1 MIEADDEFE
10 KCKTRPLSAVFSSH
24 CFPHISHYSHCL
36 YFENQSPTFVRRFFL
51 LWQRICRRNLGT
63 LLVCQSS
70 FDLLQDFAEPPDK
83 IRPVP
88 SLFDS
93 DLWSQLTADVR
104 QSAFHLETVT
114 THWSVNVTMPC
125 FGRILSRTFPLTW
138 FSDRCQKARFPGKSQ
153 LALSWSWFCVWW
165 WEWRRWQRRDVFQS
179 FSCKTRFWPTSSS
192 SRLSFHFLLQS
203 LLHHHLLLLPEETL
217 LWIIFFHSWQL
228 PSQPSLLQ
236 IDVVL
241 YWQLTQRLAT
251 SKSNLLLD
259 DFKAAGFASWRSYLE
274 GRLWLKICHL
284 SHISLT
290 ALKNL
295 WHWFPCHI
303 LLNTALA

>member
-1 MIEADDEFE
+1 MTENLPQKPWNSPCLPILFWSPPRFCRATWQNSTSSQFIWF
-10 KCKTRPLSAVFSSH
+10 RPLESTDSRRPS
-24 CFPHISHYSHCL
+24 
-36 YFENQSPTFVRRFFL
+36 VRRSS
-51 LWQRICRRNLGT
+51 RNGHHA
-63 LLVCQSS
+63 LVCQCHNAMFWSDPVSNVSS
-70 FDLLQDFAEPPDK
+70 
-83 IRPVP
+83 
-88 SLFDS
+88 
-93 DLWSQLTADVR
+93 
-104 QSAFHLETVT
+104 
-114 THWSVNVTMPC
+114 NVIFWLMP
-125 FGRILSRTFPLTW
+125 
-138 FSDRCQKARFPGKSQ
+138 KARFPGKSQ

-165 WEWRRWQRRDVFQS
+165 WEWRRWQPRDVFQS

-203 LLHHHLLLLPEETL
+203 LLHHHPLLLPEETL

-241 YWQLTQRLAT
+241 YWQLTQRSAT

-259 DFKAAGFASWRSYLE
+259 DFKAAGFAPWRSYFE

-290 ALKNL
+290 RLKKSLALVSL
-295 WHWFPCHI
+295 SHI
-303 LLNTALA
+303 A

>member
-1 MIEADDEFE
+1 MIGVRRRRMIATGDEFK
-10 KCKTRPLSAVFSSH
+10 KCKTRSLSATFQAIVFHTSH
-24 CFPHISHYSHCL
+24 TILIISIFKIGLEHL
-36 YFENQSPTFVRRFFL
+36 YEEFFL
-51 LWQRICRRNLGT
+51 LWQKICHRNLGT

-93 DLWSQLTADVR
+93 DLWSQLTPDVR
-104 QSAFHLETVT
+104 QSVFHLETVT

-125 FGRILSRTFPLTW
+125 FGRILSRTFPPTW

-165 WEWRRWQRRDVFQS
+165 WERRRWQERDVFQS

-203 LLHHHLLLLPEETL
+203 LLHHLLLLLPEETL
-217 LWIIFFHSWQL
+217 LWIIFFHSWQH
-228 PSQPSLLQ
+228 PSRPSLLQ

-241 YWQLTQRLAT
+241 YWQLTQRSAT

-259 DFKAAGFASWRSYLE
+259 DFKAAGFAPWRSLLSTVLQKFDTT
-274 GRLWLKICHL
+274 RNSLALVSL
-284 SHISLT
+284 SHI
-290 ALKNL
+290 A
-295 WHWFPCHI
+295 F
-303 LLNTALA
+303 TALA